1 VPRKTIATL
10 AALWVLAYPTV
21 GAWGAVQVPKA
32 TKPKA
37 KTTTVT
43 VNGPSTKCHR
53 WGQLVIRI
61 KAQKTVNGKKVT
73 LKITKIDYPVYPK
86 ATFRSVYI
94 NDQALP
100 LLIEEALEA
109 QGPNVETISGATD
122 VTVAFKASLQGAILA
137 AKKQP

>member
-1 VPRKTIATL
+1 LPRKTIATL
-10 AALWVLAYPTV
+10 ATLWAMAYPTI
-21 GAWGAVQVPKA
+21 GAWGAVQAPKT

-37 KTTTVT
+37 KITTVT
-43 VNGPSTKCHR
+43 VSGPSTKCHR

-61 KAQKTVNGKKVT
+61 KA
-73 LKITKIDYPVYPK
+73 LKIDYPVYPK

-100 LLIEEALEA
+100 LLIEEALDA

-122 VTVAFKASLQGAILA
+122 VTVAFKTSLTGAILA
-137 AKKQP
+137 AKKQ

>member
-1 VPRKTIATL
+1 MPRTTIATL

-21 GAWGAVQVPKA
+21 GAWGAVQAPKA
-32 TKPKA
+32 IKPKA

-43 VNGPSTKCHR
+43 VSGPSVKCHR

-61 KAQKTVNGKKVT
+61 KALKTVNGNKVT
-73 LKITKIDYPVYPK
+73 IKIQKIDYPIYPI
-86 ATFRSVYI
+86 ATFRSKYI

-109 QGPNVETISGATD
+109 NGPNVETISGATD
-122 VTVAFKASLQGAILA
+122 VTISFKESLQGAILA

>member
-1 VPRKTIATL
+1 MPRKTIATL
-10 AALWVLAYPTV
+10 ATLWVLAYPTV
-21 GAWGAVQVPKA
+21 GAWGAVHAAKA
-32 TKPKA
+32 AKPKA
-37 KTTTVT
+37 KITTVT
-43 VNGPSTKCHR
+43 VSGPSTKCHR

-61 KAQKTVNGKKVT
+61 KAQKTVNGNKVT
-73 LKITKIDYPVYPK
+73 LKLLKIDYPVYPK

-100 LLIEEALEA
+100 LLIEEALEV

>member
-1 VPRKTIATL
+1 MIATL
-10 AALWVLAYPTV
+10 AAFWILAYPTV
-21 GAWGAVQVPKA
+21 GAWGAVQAPKT

-37 KTTTVT
+37 TTVT
-43 VNGPSTKCHR
+43 VSGPSTKCHR

-61 KAQKTVNGKKVT
+61 KALKTVSGNKVT
-73 LKITKIDYPVYPK
+73 LKITKIDYPIYPTH
-86 ATFRSVYI
+86 TFRSVYI

-122 VTVAFKASLQGAILA
+122 VTVAFKTSLQGAILA
-137 AKKQP
+137 AKKSA

>member
-1 VPRKTIATL
+1 MPRKTIATL
-10 AALWVLAYPTV
+10 ATLWVLAYPTV
-21 GAWGAVQVPKA
+21 GAWGAVQTAPKA
-32 TKPKA
+32 AKPKA

-43 VNGPSTKCHR
+43 VSGPSTKCHR

-61 KAQKTVNGKKVT
+61 KALKTVNGNKVT
-73 LKITKIDYPVYPK
+73 LKIQKIDYPVYPK

-122 VTVAFKASLQGAILA
+122 VTVAFKSSLQGAITA
-137 AKKQP
+137 AKKM